1 MNYENFKPGFNKPTI
16 ITGQQYGI
24 KVSVELDHS
33 DTDIDE
39 LFDAFQTL
47 VVGLGYHE
55 SAWKQWVIDRADEYN
70 EEDNESA
77 KDMGMYEPSAD
88 LKKAVEDYVASL
100 PKVNE
105 EEEDNFFGPYD
116 SDEKRMDIIGQNGN
130 EGLHYDKYT
139 TKCYC
144 GHTDKCD
151 CAPEDDDRYRAT
163 DEDEAEFDD
172 YGQRVVRPTF
182 EWGDEPEDNWFD
194 GEEYKPNEELIEG
207 KKKYDN
213 ALKAL
218 TKKQK
223 QNDNKTKKR
232 NTKG

>member
-16 ITGQQYGI
+16 ITAQQYGT
-24 KVSVELDHS
+24 KVSVEIDHS

-55 SAWKQWVIDRADEYN
+55 SAWKQWIIDRADEYN
-70 EEDNESA
+70 EEDGVKIYPPEDDYS
-77 KDMGMYEPSAD
+77 EFAD
-88 LKKAVEDYVASL
+88 KVKQAIEDRL

-105 EEEDNFFGPYD
+105 EEEDEFFGKYD
-116 SDEKRMDIIGQNGN
+116 IDETGAYHTN
-130 EGLHYDKYT
+130 EDWDK
-139 TKCYC
+139 
-144 GHTDKCD
+144 
-151 CAPEDDDRYRAT
+151 ERYRAT
-163 DEDEAEFDD
+163 EEDESEFDD
-172 YGQRVVRPTF
+172 YGQRIHPTF

-194 GEEYKPNEELIEG
+194 EEKYQPNEELIEG